1 MAAGFASW
9 RSWLCWSAVN
19 GRGWRRTR
27 IPACPRDEFVLHLS
41 DNGIGAHGEVLQPG
55 MGMTVISAWV
65 EALGG
70 QWSLQP
76 SPSGT
81 TLMATFPC
89 A

>member
-1 MAAGFASW
+1 M
-9 RSWLCWSAVN
+9 
-19 GRGWRRTR
+19 
-27 IPACPRDEFVLHLS
+27 ILS
-41 DNGIGAHGEVLQPG
+41 DNGIGMQCETLQPG

-76 SPSGT
+76 AAVGM
-81 TLMATFPC
+81 TLIATFPC